1 MGTENMMIIILTGNK
16 YFRERQHDVVKRALT
31 SICSSSTLPCYQPER
46 KKTAVCYLGAL
57 RQIIKLSE
65 PLFSQQAS

>member
-16 YFRERQHDVVKRALT
+16 YFTERQHDVVERALT

-46 KKTAVCYLGAL
+46 KKTAVC
-57 RQIIKLSE
+57 
-65 PLFSQQAS
+65 